1 MVEAIVLN
9 GGSSSGKSSLARSL
23 QNRLGPTWLTLGV
36 DDLIRALP
44 GGETGF
50 SGTHRVLNEGGA
62 GGAPPFSAEPDLGRL
77 EIDVHPAGLPAEAS
91 DRRDDGRDSFLG
103 GRRRTADFAVD
114 RQLARLCPER
124 RLRRNVE
131 H

>member
-50 SGTHRVLNEGGA
+50 S
-62 GGAPPFSAEPDLGRL
+62 APTG
-77 EIDVHPAGLPAEAS
+77 
-91 DRRDDGRDSFLG
+91 
-103 GRRRTADFAVD
+103 
-114 RQLARLCPER
+114 C
-124 RLRRNVE
+124 
-131 H
+131 